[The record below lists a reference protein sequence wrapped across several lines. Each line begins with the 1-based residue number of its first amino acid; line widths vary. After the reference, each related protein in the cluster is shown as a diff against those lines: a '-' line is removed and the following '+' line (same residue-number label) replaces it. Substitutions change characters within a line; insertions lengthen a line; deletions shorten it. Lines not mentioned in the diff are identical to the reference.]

1 MRRYR
6 DIPAAS
12 AGPGLTAR
20 ERAILELVAQ
30 GQSNKEIGR
39 ALGISPETVK
49 THLEHVYGKL
59 AVERRAQAI
68 ARAKDLALLAT

>member
-1 MRRYR
+1 LLQSAAQQ
-6 DIPAAS
+6 IPQIGES
-12 AGPGLTAR
+12 TPWCSDFRLR
-20 ERAILELVAQ
+20 Q

-39 ALGISPETVK
+39 ALGISPETGK

-68 ARAKDLALLAT
+68 ARAKDLALLVA